1 MEITKTLQPGD
12 MGTLNL
18 LDTYGEQLVCVRYRS
33 DEKRKKR
40 YTTVELIV
48 DEKPM
53 QRRTPRYSVLVKI
66 RFEETE
72 LRNRVKAAGARWNSE
87 EKAWLMDDRLATKMK
102 LKDRIIRK
110 TLKTDD

>member
-18 LDTYGEQLVCVRYRS
+18 VDTYGKQLVCVRYRS
-33 DEKRKKR
+33 DEKSQKR

-48 DEKPM
+48 SEKPM
-53 QRRTPRYSVLVKI
+53 QRRTARYSVLVKI

-72 LRNRVKAAGARWNSE
+72 LRNRVKAAGARWNSQ
-87 EKAWLMDDRLATKMK
+87 EKAWLMDYRLATKMK

-110 TLKTDD
+110 ILKTND